1 MLYLTAG
8 IALLFALTLF
18 AIGMIFTKA
27 VEKKQAEEDFE
38 KS

>member
-18 AIGMIFTKA
+18 AIGIIFTKA
-27 VEKKQAEEDFE
+27 AEKKQAEKDAA